1 MPAPH
6 KEEVLLHTLLA
17 PFCSIRGTSSLLLVL
32 GEGYPISAPDWSP
45 KLQATVSGGQGH
57 KASGCIAHRSL
68 AGFQNGEGSPPAAP
82 ECPCQHTP
90 PAVGFVQQRGE
101 SGEVAGTGRGKAMS
115 FLVTQ
120 TFQGL
125 QEGVSPLVGWVPQA
139 RRGGGPEAEGKA
151 GEFPA
156 TEAKGRPP
164 TPSLIHFI

>member
-1 MPAPH
+1 
-6 KEEVLLHTLLA
+6 
-17 PFCSIRGTSSLLLVL
+17 
-32 GEGYPISAPDWSP
+32 
-45 KLQATVSGGQGH
+45 
-57 KASGCIAHRSL
+57 
-68 AGFQNGEGSPPAAP
+68 
-82 ECPCQHTP
+82 
-90 PAVGFVQQRGE
+90 
-101 SGEVAGTGRGKAMS
+101 MS

-139 RRGGGPEAEGKA
+139 RSGGGPEAEGKA